1 MNSLLQKAWIWALL
15 FLFILVLESL
25 PIWQDWS
32 LDLSFLGFPPWLW
45 FLMGVHLLLIAFL
58 FLFSKH
64 YLKDNS

>member
-1 MNSLLQKAWIWALL
+1 MNTLLQKAWIWALL

-32 LDLSFLGFPPWLW
+32 FDLSVLGFPPWLW

-64 YLKDNS
+64 YLKDHS